1 VRESLYLVGTKE
13 VAMVRRDDEETAKR
27 KRVNRTFPA
36 STFEEPLAFARAM
49 LDFASGQ
56 PVRRLTFFN
65 EIGKSPDSG
74 PSRQLITN
82 SNKYGLTEGSYAAEF
97 LKLTELGAKAASEEI
112 TARERT
118 KARVALAI
126 DGVPIFKSLYD
137 HIVGNKLPAKAALV
151 DAAKSFGAS
160 EEEAEEAVDTFIVNL
175 RFVNLL
181 QTLSGAERVVT
192 LDHLL
197 DTLPASTPIIYEP
210 TNIIP
215 MTTRLKPA
223 GEYTTADHADFDKT
237 CFYITPI
244 GDVDTEQRKHSD
256 LFLASIVEPAL
267 EAFDLRVVRAD
278 RIDKPGVITKQI
290 VDYLIKSK
298 LVIVDLSFHNPN
310 VFYEL
315 AIRHMMKKPVVQITR
330 RTENIFFDVNNVRTI
345 IIDTATIYTLVPKLE
360 LHRSEIASQVRRA
373 LEDPEGADNPISM
386 YYPNLRVTLT

>member
-1 VRESLYLVGTKE
+1 MAKRE
-13 VAMVRRDDEETAKR
+13 DEEAKR
-27 KRVNRTFPA
+27 KRVSRAFPA
-36 STFEEPLAFARAM
+36 STFEEPLAFAKMM
-49 LDFASGQ
+49 LDFGSGQ
-56 PVRRLTFFN
+56 QVRRLTFFN
-65 EIGKSPDSG
+65 HIGKSPDSG

-97 LKLTELGAKAASEEI
+97 LKLTELGAKAASEEAP
-112 TARERT
+112 ARERA

-126 DGVPIFKSLYD
+126 EGVPIFKNLYD

-151 DAAKSFGAS
+151 DAAKSFGTS
-160 EEEAEEAVDTFIVNL
+160 DEDAEEAVDTFIVNL

-192 LDHLL
+192 VDHLL
-197 DTLPASTPIIYEP
+197 DTLPASTPTIYEP

-215 MTTRLKPA
+215 MSSRLKPA
-223 GEYTTADHADFDKT
+223 GEYATADHADFDKT

-267 EAFDLRVVRAD
+267 ETFDLRVVRAD

-330 RTENIFFDVNNVRTI
+330 RTENIPFDVNSMRTV
-345 IIDTATIYTLVPKLE
+345 IIDTATIYTLVPKLD

-373 LEDPEGADNPISM
+373 LEDPESADNPISM
-386 YYPNLRVTLT
+386 YYPNLKVVLT